1 MAQKLQCSSRRVD
14 VLTGRWDKK
23 PKEDTKLLERH
34 FKVKR
39 NELTYLKHRLKE
51 KESTAYLEKS
61 RHDIEMLKDQ
71 IESIQD
77 EIDVLSHRIHSWK
90 KWARKPEFSDDT
102 KEEFK

>member
-23 PKEDTKLLERH
+23 PKEDTKLLERDLNA
-34 FKVKR
+34 KR
-39 NELTYLKHRLKE
+39 NELRYLKHKLKE

-61 RHDIEMLKDQ
+61 RYEIEVLKAH
-71 IESIQD
+71 IKFTQD
-77 EIDVLSHRIHSWK
+77 VINCISQK
-90 KWARKPEFSDDT
+90 KWGKKPEFSDKD

>member
-23 PKEDTKLLERH
+23 PKEDTKRLEMDL
-34 FKVKR
+34 KEKR
-39 NELTYLKHRLKE
+39 NVLKVLKHRLKE

-61 RHDIEMLKDQ
+61 RHDTEKLKDE
-71 IESIQD
+71 IKSIQE
-77 EIDVLSHRIHSWK
+77 EINVISQKIWEK
-90 KWARKPEFSDDT
+90 KPELSDDV

>member
-1 MAQKLQCSSRRVD
+1 MAQKLQCPSRRVD
-14 VLTGRWDKK
+14 VLTGQGDNKR
-23 PKEDTKLLERH
+23 KEDLLLERDL
-34 FKVKR
+34 KMRR
-39 NELTYLKHRLKE
+39 NLLTYLKHRLKE

-61 RHDIEMLKDQ
+61 RQDIEMLKAQ
-71 IESIQD
+71 IKSIQD